1 MTITDQ
7 LTTDT
12 CTVSQIK
19 KALAHYSVM
28 QSVSDAVTQDVTQ
41 TVNIMWNSGITFERD
56 DALYAFIKSTLSY
69 TDAQMTTLIDYA
81 RTQAE

>member
-7 LTTDT
+7 LTTST

-28 QSVSDAVTQDVTQ
+28 QSVSDAVTQDVSQ
-41 TVNIMWNSGITFERD
+41 TVNIMWNNGITFERD